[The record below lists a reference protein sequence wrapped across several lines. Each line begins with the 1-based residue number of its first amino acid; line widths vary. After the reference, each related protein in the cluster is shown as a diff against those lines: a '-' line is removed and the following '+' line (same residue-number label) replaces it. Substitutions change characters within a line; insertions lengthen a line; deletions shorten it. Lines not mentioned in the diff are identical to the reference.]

1 MTTKLP
7 RLLMVLATLAGL
19 CTCLR
24 AADAIATT
32 TDPDGHKVFINAA
45 DNPHPR
51 SSDTSSNEPRLEG
64 TGQRVR
70 YVYWSNTQHRWK
82 PVPGQSVMARRARS
96 AAFEA
101 LATSAEQSA
110 ESQVSPKDAG
120 EPSPQLAQNAGRAG
134 DPEPGPPSAG
144 NNEVANFFT
153 PAKLNDAIEQAA
165 QRHGVDPDLVRA
177 VIKVES
183 NFNSHAVSRK
193 GAMGLMQLMPQ
204 TARSLNVANPFDPN
218 ENVDAGV
225 RQLRK
230 LLDNYGGDLA
240 MSLAAY
246 NAGAGA
252 VAQHNGVPPYR
263 ETRNYVRQITALY
276 KNGGLLGAPVR
287 HPIHVSKDA
296 EGHLLFTNTD

>member
-1 MTTKLP
+1 MTTKPP
-7 RLLMVLATLAGL
+7 RLLMVLAALAGL
-19 CTCLR
+19 SSGLR
-24 AADAIATT
+24 AGDAIATST
-32 TDPDGHKVFINAA
+32 AADGRKVFINAA

-51 SSDTSSNEPRLEG
+51 NVDTSLTEPRVEG
-64 TGQRVR
+64 TGQSVR
-70 YVYWSNTQHRWK
+70 YVYWSNTEHRWK
-82 PVPGQSVMARRARS
+82 PVPGQSLMARRARS

-101 LATSAEQSA
+101 LARSAEQSA
-110 ESQVSPKDAG
+110 AQPADVNAPAG
-120 EPSPQLAQNAGRAG
+120 S
-134 DPEPGPPSAG
+134 
-144 NNEVANFFT
+144 NNDVANFFT

-193 GAMGLMQLMPQ
+193 GAMGLMQLMPE
-204 TARSLNVANPFDPN
+204 TARSLRVAHPFDPN

-230 LLDNYGGDLA
+230 LLDNYGGDLS

-263 ETRNYVRQITALY
+263 ETQNYVRQITALY
-276 KNGGLLGAPVR
+276 KNGGLLGQPVR

>member
-1 MTTKLP
+1 MTMRPP
-7 RLLMVLATLAGL
+7 RFLIVFIPAALAGL
-19 CTCLR
+19 SGSLW
-24 AADAIATT
+24 AGDAIATAT
-32 TDPDGHKVFINAA
+32 APDGRKVFINAA

-51 SSDTSSNEPRLEG
+51 SLDISSNEPHFEG
-64 TGQRVR
+64 SGPRVR
-70 YVYWSNTQHRWK
+70 YVYWSNTEHRWK
-82 PVPGQSVMARRARS
+82 PVPGQSLMARKARS

-101 LATSAEQSA
+101 LATSAEA
-110 ESQVSPKDAG
+110 AANSQVSPKDGG
-120 EPSPQLAQNAGRAG
+120 EPGAPN
-134 DPEPGPPSAG
+134 

-153 PAKLNDAIEQAA
+153 PAKLNEAIEQAA
-165 QRHGVDPDLVRA
+165 QRNGVDPDLVRA

-193 GAMGLMQLMPQ
+193 GAMGLMQLMPG
-204 TARSLNVANPFDPN
+204 TARSLRVTHPFDPN

-230 LLDNYGGDLA
+230 LLDNYGGNLA

-287 HPIHVSKDA
+287 YPIHVSKDA